1 MENCRMHVI
10 EVRVFVESQVD
21 GLCDSHRLFESAL
34 VTQRR
39 PCGMTLGCDNRV
51 DTSMAVD
58 YDCP

>member
-1 MENCRMHVI
+1 MHVI
-10 EVRVFVESQVD
+10 EVSVFVESQVD